1 MGTYGDKLKRRD
13 FNVPRR
19 GSVKPEKKRRQRR
32 PSVPERAKPEAKKG
46 TERKEV
52 ISEAVDDFSG
62 KGLNEGGINQGGVSG
77 LQFSRSRKGRSTPAS
92 RRAAQ
97 LKISAP
103 AAAVSAKLHH
113 EVDRNNDGNSG
124 VEAANTVTAVTEN
137 TAAVAADHYFGR
149 KLKNSREITE
159 VKESG
164 TGTAGDKL
172 SFSDGDG
179 PGLSDI
185 PDRQGAEVRTGR
197 RASSANTEGIKT
209 SSAEKDAASSN
220 PLSRWRQRQNIK
232 KQYEAAA
239 RSETAATEGA
249 EGMATGLRSLSEGL
263 KNMFSNA
270 GAYIAEHA
278 HLFIIIGVVGLL
290 LTAVIGAASSCS
302 MMIGGSGN
310 SVVATSYT
318 AEDEDILGA
327 EDDYRDMED
336 ELREEI
342 SSVESDNPGYD
353 EYNYQLDEIG
363 HNPYELAT
371 LLTILFEDYRRSEV
385 QEMLETIFKAQY
397 ELTYDPKT
405 EIRTREVEK
414 TGTREVLNEETGQ
427 IEEEEYTY
435 TDTEEYEYK
444 ILNTILVNHQ
454 LMKVIR
460 EMELPEDKMQ
470 RFEIILALKGNR
482 AYLFGDDIYANI
494 DADAEGTP
502 QNPYLDYQVPG
513 EALTDL
519 EFAKMLQVAKRY
531 LDHPYVW
538 GGSTFNEGFD
548 CSGYVCWVI
557 NESGAGHVGRTT
569 AEGLRQWTTPIAAS
583 ERKPGDIVYFEKTYN
598 TPGASHVGIYVG
610 GGMMI
615 HCGNPCKYSNID
627 SGYFA
632 NHMLGYGRIPEE

>member
-13 FNVPRR
+13 FNIPRR
-19 GSVKPEKKRRQRR
+19 GSVKPEKKRSQRR
-32 PSVPERAKPEAKKG
+32 PGVLERAKPEIKRTSG
-46 TERKEV
+46 NKESV
-52 ISEAVDDFSG
+52 LETADGFS
-62 KGLNEGGINQGGVSG
+62 KTGLNEGGKNAEGVSG

-103 AAAVSAKLHH
+103 AAAASAKLHH
-113 EVDRNNDGNSG
+113 EVDKDNDGNSG

-137 TAAVAADHYFGR
+137 TAAAATDHYFGR
-149 KLKNSREITE
+149 KLKNSRDIAE

-164 TGTAGDKL
+164 AGKTGDKL
-172 SFSDGDG
+172 SFSDGES
-179 PGLSDI
+179 PEM
-185 PDRQGAEVRTGR
+185 PDMKSADARAGGR
-197 RASSANTEGIKT
+197 NSAIDAARINTPSK
-209 SSAEKDAASSN
+209 EKDAASSN
-220 PLSRWRQRQNIK
+220 PLSWWRQRQNIK
-232 KQYEAAA
+232 KQYAAAA
-239 RSETAATEGA
+239 RSDKAAAEGA
-249 EGMATGLRSLSEGL
+249 EGMSRGLRSLSEGL
-263 KNMFSNA
+263 KNMFSNT

-278 HLFIIIGVVGLL
+278 PMFIIVGVVGLL

-302 MMIGGSGN
+302 MVIGGSGN

-327 EDDYRDMED
+327 EEDYKDMED

-371 LLTILFEDYRRSEV
+371 LLTILFEDYKRREV

-444 ILNTILVNHQ
+444 ILNTVLINHQ
-454 LMKVIR
+454 LMKVIQ
-460 EMELPEDKMQ
+460 EMDLPEDRMQ

-482 AYLFGDDIYANI
+482 SYLFGDDIYANI

-519 EFAKMLQVAKRY
+519 EFARMLQVAKRY

-538 GGSTFNEGFD
+538 GGSTFSEGFD